1 MTTAQREELE
11 GLVLTILREA
21 GEPLTIPQIEAKLA
35 SKGLKQY
42 DTFDVRNAVWKLV
55 ETERAEFTP
64 RRYVK
69 SG

>member
-1 MTTAQREELE
+1 MTTAQREELQT
-11 GLVLTILREA
+11 LILQILREA

-35 SKGLKQY
+35 AKGPGPF
-42 DTFDVRNAVWKLV
+42 DTFDVRNAVWQLV
-55 ETERAEFTP
+55 ESQRAEFTP